1 MDIYVYIYAYMYICR
16 YKTVK
21 EFVADV
27 RQKERQEMQAQ
38 VKKKN
43 KDRKVSSRMAFAPD
57 ILGR

>member
-1 MDIYVYIYAYMYICR
+1 M
-16 YKTVK
+16 K

-43 KDRKVSSRMAFAPD
+43 KDRKVSSRMAFSPD